1 MGNLK
6 ITKKTISV
14 RDVFEKKNSRL
25 AKIIPG
31 FVYNYLSK
39 IVHEDESNEIL
50 YENKD
55 KFGLDFV
62 SASLRKLNTKIEIFG
77 IENIPKTGK
86 VTLISNH
93 PLGGLDGL
101 ALMDTVGKVRKDLYF
116 LANDI
121 LMILPNLN
129 PLFVPV
135 NKHGS
140 NQEYRAVLNKS
151 FSEENIILIF
161 PAGLVSRKI
170 NNKVQD
176 LEWKYSFLTQSKRNE
191 RNILPVYI
199 EAQNSKRFYNL
210 ANWRKKLGI
219 KINLEMFF
227 LVDELFKFKNKTIKI
242 YIGKPISYKV
252 IDKRFKIKK
261 WALIFRKFVYSLK
274 NNPEIVLDDDFIN
287 SIKDKIK

>member
-1 MGNLK
+1 MRDLE
-6 ITKKTISV
+6 ITEKTIDLK
-14 RDVFEKKNSRL
+14 DVFKKKNPQL

-31 FVYNYLSK
+31 FVYNYLRK
-39 IVHEDESNEIL
+39 IVHEEESNEIL
-50 YENKD
+50 FENKD
-55 KFGLDFV
+55 KYGLDFV
-62 SASLRKLNTKIEIFG
+62 SAALRKLNTDIQISG

-101 ALMDTVGKVRKDLYF
+101 ALMDTVGKIREDLYF

-140 NQEYRAVLNKS
+140 NQEYREVLSKT
-151 FSEENIILIF
+151 FSDKNIILIF

-170 NNKVQD
+170 NGEIRD
-176 LEWKYSFLTQSKRNE
+176 LEWKYSFLTQSKRNK
-191 RNILPVYI
+191 RDILPVFI
-199 EAQNSKRFYNL
+199 EAYNSNRFYNIAL
-210 ANWRKKLGI
+210 WRKRLGI
-219 KINLEMFF
+219 KANLEMFF
-227 LVDELFKFKNKTIKI
+227 LVDELFKFKNKAIKI
-242 YIGKPISYKV
+242 YIGKPVSYKV
-252 IDKRFKIKK
+252 IDKRFKTKE

-274 NNPEIVLDDDFIN
+274 ENPNIILDEEFIDSVKNEI
-287 SIKDKIK
+287 K

>member
-1 MGNLK
+1 MGDLK
-6 ITKKTISV
+6 ITKKTI
-14 RDVFEKKNSRL
+14 DLKEVFKKKSPRI
-25 AKIIPG
+25 AKMIPG
-31 FVYNYLSK
+31 FVYNYLRK

-55 KFGLDFV
+55 KYGLDFV
-62 SASLRKLNTKIEIFG
+62 SASLKKLNTDIQVYG

-140 NQEYRAVLNKS
+140 NQEYREVLNKS
-151 FSEENIILIF
+151 FSGENIILIF

-170 NNKVQD
+170 NGKIQD
-176 LEWKYSFLTQSKRNE
+176 LEWKYSFLTQSKRNK
-191 RNILPVYI
+191 RDILPVFV
-199 EAQNSKRFYNL
+199 EAHNSKRFYNL
-210 ANWRKKLGI
+210 AYWRKKFGI
-219 KINLEMFF
+219 KANLEMFF
-227 LVDELFKFKNKTIKI
+227 LVDELFRFKNKTIKI

-252 IDKRFKIKK
+252 IDKRFKIKE

-274 NNPEIVLDDDFIN
+274 DNPDAKFDDDFIN
-287 SIKDKIK
+287 SAKNEIN